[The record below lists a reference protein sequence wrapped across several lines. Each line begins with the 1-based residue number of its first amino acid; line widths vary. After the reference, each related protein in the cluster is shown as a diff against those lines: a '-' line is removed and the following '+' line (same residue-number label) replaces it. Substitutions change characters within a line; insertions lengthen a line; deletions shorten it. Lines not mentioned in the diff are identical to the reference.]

1 MTGLVSRRLAINST
15 LGASCDCRHRA
26 AAARPGSRPDRL
38 RQESP
43 RKAMISFR
51 SRLCQS
57 LYEYWL
63 GLPKPAG
70 GILPLKSAL
79 DPAAIP
85 RLLPRVVLHEL
96 RQPGRSIIRL
106 AGTGMAAQYGFDPS
120 GHDYIQYVA
129 PDRRESALGE
139 LIKVAGH
146 PCGMKVLI
154 EQVNAAGRGILSE
167 SAGFPFEADDG
178 SGRFLLF
185 VDDAL
190 DQPRFHE
197 PPGQPL
203 EVLAVHERRY
213 IDIGAGVPPPAE
225 PQAGGG

>member
-1 MTGLVSRRLAINST
+1 
-15 LGASCDCRHRA
+15 
-26 AAARPGSRPDRL
+26 
-38 RQESP
+38 
-43 RKAMISFR
+43 MISFR

-85 RLLPRVVLHEL
+85 RLLPRVVLHDL

-129 PDRRESALGE
+129 PERRESALGE

-154 EQVNAAGRGILSE
+154 EQIQPSGAGIVSE
-167 SAGFPFEADDG
+167 SAGFPFESDDG
-178 SGRFLLF
+178 GGRFLLF
-185 VDDAL
+185 VDEPL
-190 DQPRFHE
+190 DRPNYYDPLRK
-197 PPGQPL
+197 PL
-203 EVLAVHERRY
+203 EVLTVHERLY
-213 IDIGAGVPPPAE
+213 IDIGAGVPSAATE
-225 PQAGGG
+225 PRKA